1 MNFKTITS
9 ENLHAE
15 IRMLKCY
22 LANDHRG
29 HFVTTSEATNMP
41 GQVWSCVSCGCRLIF
56 HTSTHADS
64 PWFEHDQRTVATSAL
79 MGCAH
84 IDPAVKAEISSR
96 TLRSLFNTPDSPVMS
111 HAWYCVWCAKHYS
124 GEKRCT
130 ACGTGIYS
138 IEEACWQNNYT

>member
-29 HFVTTSEATNMP
+29 HFVTTSEAMNMP

-56 HTSTHADS
+56 HTGKHADS
-64 PWFEHDQRTVATSAL
+64 SWFEHDQRTVAASTL
-79 MGCAH
+79 TGCAH
-84 IDPAVKAEISSR
+84 IDPAVKAEIRSR

-111 HAWYCVWCAKHYS
+111 LAWYCVWCANHYS

>member
-1 MNFKTITS
+1 M
-9 ENLHAE
+9 
-15 IRMLKCY
+15 RMLKCY

-29 HFVTTSEATNMP
+29 HFVTTSEAVNMP

-56 HTSTHADS
+56 HTGTHTDS
-64 PWFEHDQRTVATSAL
+64 PWFEHDQRTVAASTL
-79 MGCAH
+79 IVCAH
-84 IDPAVKAEISSR
+84 IDPAVKAEIRSR

-111 HAWYCVWCAKHYS
+111 LAWYCVWCANHYS

-138 IEEACWQNNYT
+138 IEEDCWQNNYT

>member
-15 IRMLKCY
+15 IHMLKCY

-84 IDPAVKAEISSR
+84 IDPAVKAEIRSR

-111 HAWYCVWCAKHYS
+111 QAWYCVWCANHYS

-138 IEEACWQNNYT
+138 IEEAC

>member
-29 HFVTTSEATNMP
+29 HFVTTSEAVNMP

-56 HTSTHADS
+56 HTGTHTDS
-64 PWFEHDQRTVATSAL
+64 PWFEHDQRTVAASTL
-79 MGCAH
+79 IGCAH
-84 IDPAVKAEISSR
+84 IDPAVKAEIRSR

-111 HAWYCVWCAKHYS
+111 LAWYCVWCANHYS

>member
-1 MNFKTITS
+1 MNFKTVTS
-9 ENLHAE
+9 KEQNAE

-29 HFVTTSEATNMP
+29 HFVTTSEAANIT

-56 HTSTHADS
+56 HTGTHADS
-64 PWFEHDQRTVATSAL
+64 PWFEHDQRTVAASTL
-79 MGCAH
+79 MSCAH
-84 IDPAVKAEISSR
+84 IDPAVKAEIRSR

-111 HAWYCVWCAKHYS
+111 LAWYCVWCANHYS

-130 ACGTGIYS
+130 TCGAGIYS

>member
-29 HFVTTSEATNMP
+29 HFVTTSEAVNMP

-56 HTSTHADS
+56 HTGTHTDS
-64 PWFEHDQRTVATSAL
+64 PWFEHDQRTVAASTL
-79 MGCAH
+79 IGCAH
-84 IDPAVKAEISSR
+84 IDPAVKAEIRSR
-96 TLRSLFNTPDSPVMS
+96 TLRSLFNSPDSPVMS
-111 HAWYCVWCAKHYS
+111 LAWYCVWCANHYS